1 MQCQREVSQTTFQ
14 DASPDVHGKLME
26 AATQAQKSMENFR
39 LMSQAAYSRQKE
51 FRSEIEVAKM
61 EEIARAKMMSFV
73 PPNLPALQIV
83 GGEQWRKGYP
93 LYESAGAFPREFII
107 CLNFHRMNV
116 DEHWDHLM
124 VVTHTTCGGM
134 TNGAC
139 NQLALKAVKPSPSL
153 PTTAITSWPSIK

>member
-1 MQCQREVSQTTFQ
+1 MSLTMLEDPDKKIQRNRVWLENVKVDALMFLLTPRSSQS
-14 DASPDVHGKLME
+14 AC
-26 AATQAQKSMENFR
+26 
-39 LMSQAAYSRQKE
+39 
-51 FRSEIEVAKM
+51 VAN
-61 EEIARAKMMSFV
+61 R
-73 PPNLPALQIV
+73 
-83 GGEQWRKGYP
+83 GG
-93 LYESAGAFPREFII
+93 
-107 CLNFHRMNV
+107 MNV